1 MARLFNVLNISI
13 HCKIIFILRQNNF
26 VCALL
31 KYLKSLG
38 SPQRLRCYWST
49 LPWRGSSISPP
60 RRFFF
65 NLSLVIVEWRAI
77 ISSDVS
83 NFRAAE

>member
-1 MARLFNVLNISI
+1 MARLFNVLNVSV
-13 HCKIIFILRQNNF
+13 HWKIIFISRQNNF

-65 NLSLVIVEWRAI
+65 SGTVY
-77 ISSDVS
+77 ISGDIWT
-83 NFRAAE
+83 